1 MEGARMT
8 NVSIQRFALP
18 ILLVF
23 LVGCSGRSGVISGEL
38 VAVGGP
44 ANVRMRLPGIVR
56 ISGGGGHLTYRIA
69 AAADGSFSA
78 EVPAGAY
85 VVTGR
90 SPLYQGEGGIA
101 ASPSPPSWFT
111 RTKRSLSMCLAT

>member
-1 MEGARMT
+1 MT
-8 NVSIQRFALP
+8 KVSIQRLALP
-18 ILLVF
+18 ILLAF
-23 LVGCSGRSGVISGEL
+23 LVACSGRSGVISGEL

-56 ISGGGGHLTYRIA
+56 ISGGGDHLMYRIA

-78 EVPAGAY
+78 EVPAGTY

-90 SPLYQGEGGIA
+90 SLSTSMEGWIA
-101 ASPSPPSWFT
+101 ESPSPLSRFT
-111 RTKRSLSMCLAT
+111 RTKRSPSMCLAT

>member
-1 MEGARMT
+1 MT
-8 NVSIQRFALP
+8 KVSIQRLALP
-18 ILLVF
+18 TLLAF
-23 LVGCSGRSGVISGEL
+23 LVACSGRSGVISGEL

-56 ISGGGGHLTYRIA
+56 ISGGGDHLTYRIA

-78 EVPAGAY
+78 EVPAGTY

-90 SPLYQGEGGIA
+90 SLSTSMEGWIA
-101 ASPSPPSWFT
+101 ESPSPLSRFT

>member
-1 MEGARMT
+1 MT
-8 NVSIQRFALP
+8 KVSIQRLALP
-18 ILLVF
+18 ILLAF
-23 LVGCSGRSGVISGEL
+23 LVACSGRSGVISGEL

-56 ISGGGGHLTYRIA
+56 ISGGGDHLTYRIA

-78 EVPAGAY
+78 EVPAGTY

-90 SPLYQGEGGIA
+90 SLSTSMEGWIA
-101 ASPSPPSWFT
+101 ESPSPLSRFT
-111 RTKRSLSMCLAT
+111 RTKRSPSMCLAT